1 MQMKKLICGLAII
14 VLALTLGSLAANA
27 QSTVGMIY
35 LGSDTVSFTPDGGG
49 VVTMTIGSTTGL
61 AAGNNLLSSASS
73 FALGPGTFTLM
84 EIGSSNTY
92 TSLGTIP
99 LELNGGALLTGVLDL
114 VNFTQTGFMGTT
126 NTSLLANLDITG
138 GSYCPPTGTGTCGLG
153 SGLVN
158 LNFLLGSSNPIALDP
173 TNGVVTGGTLI
184 TPPKNIAVTPE
195 PGTMLLF
202 GSGLFALGGLLR
214 RRMRTA

>member
-1 MQMKKLICGLAII
+1 MQMKKLICGLAVL

-35 LGSDTVSFTPDGGG
+35 LGSNTVSFTPDGGG
-49 VVTMTIGSTTGL
+49 VVTMNIGSTTGL
-61 AAGNNLLSSASS
+61 AAGTNLLSSASS
-73 FALGPGTFTLM
+73 FTLGPGSFTLV
-84 EIGSSNTY
+84 EEGSSNTY
-92 TSLGTIP
+92 MSMGTIP
-99 LELNGGALLTGVLDL
+99 LELNGGSLLTGVLDL
-114 VNFTQTGFMGTT
+114 VNFTQTGLTGSS

-138 GSYCPPTGTGTCGLG
+138 GSYCPPSGTGTCGLG

-173 TNGVVTGGTLI
+173 TTGVVTGGTLV
-184 TPPKNIAVTPE
+184 TPPRNIAVTPE

-202 GSGLFALGGLLR
+202 GSGLFALGGILR
-214 RRMRTA
+214 RRMRAA